1 MPFGLRLQCSST
13 SPFVHFA
20 FFRSLIRKHGLGLS
34 LTTACARE
42 PFGREEGDGSAP
54 IRRALSHDCVEH
66 LTIEELRA
74 GIACDRSTKDFVP
87 RSRFICANI
96 TLMMRIC
103 VVLDKRSISVN
114 KQSRVGRSPLRCGS
128 QLCWVCAVSGTG
140 LESPA
145 PLDSISFYIPF
156 PLIDEEPKNCPRH
169 TKTQSPE
176 SLR

>member
-1 MPFGLRLQCSST
+1 MQSILPESRSAGEGRGRSASST
-13 SPFVHFA
+13 QMVNRRFA
-20 FFRSLIRKHGLGLS
+20 RNAVEGDCSGCPSGSACSAQAHHPSCISLFFRSLIRKHGLGLS

-74 GIACDRSTKDFVP
+74 GIACDRSAKDFVP

-114 KQSRVGRSPLRCGS
+114 KRFPALLGLCGFRHRTRVARS
-128 QLCWVCAVSGTG
+128 SG
-140 LESPA
+140 
-145 PLDSISFYIPF
+145 
-156 PLIDEEPKNCPRH
+156 
-169 TKTQSPE
+169 
-176 SLR
+176 